1 MYTTREFADILK
13 LNERTVRNWINDGKI
28 KAVKLNSEW
37 RVSEEELERIKKEGV
52 N

>member
-1 MYTTREFADILK
+1 MYTAKEIADILK

-37 RVSEEELERIKKEGV
+37 RVSEEELNKIKNEGI
-52 N
+52 